1 MQERLKEKEDGSFI
15 KDISH
20 FIDNTANP
28 EKNVEEEKW
37 IRELPVT
44 YRPEYLK
51 TFICFLALLISLFL
65 NQLVICLVHDV
76 TSRDAL
82 PDLVF
87 AIVPEQNW
95 ALAVG
100 DMLTGIAGV
109 VALGF
114 ITVFHRYRFIVIR
127 RLIFTITVL
136 YTFRAICLAVTH
148 IPASYENNHRKCIK
162 PNHQATILTVLKR
175 FAQHS
180 FKLGLQFNQND
191 QVICGDLLFSGHTI
205 FVSTTTFY
213 FNHYSPHS
221 IWPLRWCLIL
231 ICIGG
236 MICLSI
242 SRTHYSVDVLIAYWL
257 SSFLFS
263 LYHSFI
269 LLPHHVRIRTRAY
282 RRLLLFWTMYELE
295 VNVPSGRLENEIEWP
310 LPWPKCLKQCV
321 KNWNKREIDTI
332 SGYIAEQ
339 LDAHRIKTHL

>member
-221 IWPLRWCLIL
+221 IWPL
-231 ICIGG
+231 
-236 MICLSI
+236 
-242 SRTHYSVDVLIAYWL
+242 
-257 SSFLFS
+257 S